1 MAIGAQRVSD
11 DLLLDTAGRL
21 CADHVTPQLLAA
33 AERGDFPA
41 VAWAAIEA
49 AALHRALV
57 PEASGGFG
65 VPVIDALAMLRVA
78 GQHALPLPLAET
90 MLAGM
95 LLAGAGLEV
104 PEGPLTLTTDA
115 ALTLRREGSGWQL
128 TGRAAAVAWARDAAA
143 IAVLAE
149 HDGQMFVALLRN
161 GSWQST
167 PGANVAREPRD
178 TIGVNTSLPAA
189 AVAPTDIGRLQ
200 VRAVGAAMRAIMI
213 AGVLDAITGMT
224 VQYAQDRV
232 QFGRSIGKF
241 QAIQHNL
248 AILASQTAA
257 AGAAADMAA
266 EAVADGVRIPA
277 IAAAKVRAG
286 EAASI
291 AAGLAHQIHGAIGFT
306 YEHRLHFF
314 TKRLWAWRDEYG
326 GEAEW
331 SLLLGRHMAAAGAD
345 RLWPEI
351 TAI

>member
-1 MAIGAQRVSD
+1 VSGTSD
-11 DLLLDTAGRL
+11 DLLRDTAGRL
-21 CADHVTPQLLAA
+21 FKDHVTPQLLAA

-41 VAWAAIEA
+41 AAWQAIEA

-57 PEASGGFG
+57 PEAAGGFG
-65 VPVIDALAMLRVA
+65 VPVADALALLRVA
-78 GQHALPLPLAET
+78 GQYALPLPLAET
-90 MLAGM
+90 MFSSM

-104 PEGPLTLTTDA
+104 PEGPLTLTADP
-115 ALTLRREGSGWQL
+115 ALALRRAGSGWRL
-128 TGRAAAVAWARDAAA
+128 AGRAAAVAWARDAAA

-149 HDGQMFVALLRN
+149 HDGQAFVAVLRN
-161 GSWQST
+161 GSWQAT
-167 PGANVAREPRD
+167 PGTNVAREPRD
-178 TIGVNTSLPAA
+178 LVAVNADLPAD
-189 AVAPTDIGRLQ
+189 AVARAASGIGRLQ

-213 AGVLDAITGMT
+213 AGVLDAITAMT

-232 QFGRSIGKF
+232 QFGRPIGRF

-248 AILASQTAA
+248 AILASQATA

-286 EAASI
+286 EAAGI
-291 AAGLAHQIHGAIGFT
+291 AAGIAHQVHGAIGFT